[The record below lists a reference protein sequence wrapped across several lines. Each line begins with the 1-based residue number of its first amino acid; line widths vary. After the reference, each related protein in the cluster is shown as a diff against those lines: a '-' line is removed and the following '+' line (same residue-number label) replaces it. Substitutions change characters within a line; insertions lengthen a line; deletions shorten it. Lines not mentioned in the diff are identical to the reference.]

1 VTEAANTKNNRTLSW
16 ESRLALI
23 MPGPPIIGIVI
34 IASCLFILYLG
45 SVWIFDLTAH
55 ATISIIALLIAYF
68 LMIPRYLNYR
78 DLVDRQAFGIEVLT
92 SNDRELEVMSL
103 RVNHEDL
110 RNSRWSGA
118 LGILI
123 AFIVNEVAAKLEGAD
138 LIEMFTRIHDGTV
151 ILPLTLS
158 LGWVVGRFIFFSR
171 TSNSEIP
178 LPESAAID
186 LLHLDSLYAVGRTGL
201 RRAFVGLVGVGIL
214 GLLSLNTV
222 FGLWVTLPIFAIG
235 LVTGLVILL
244 RPARRVRNLIREV
257 KCQELARL
265 GPLLRQAR
273 DEALTGEL
281 PTQGRLTDLMAYR
294 DSIESTAE
302 WPFNSPTIIRFGLY
316 LLIPIVSMIGG
327 ALVEQIVA
335 GWFV

>member
-1 VTEAANTKNNRTLSW
+1 MTEAANTKNNRTLSW
-16 ESRLALI
+16 ESQLALI

-34 IASCLFILYLG
+34 IASCLFTLYLG

-55 ATISIIALLIAYF
+55 AVASIFALMIAYI

-78 DLVDRQAFGIEVLT
+78 DLIDRQAFGIDVSY

-103 RVNHEDL
+103 RVSHENL
-110 RNSRWSGA
+110 RHSRWSGA

-123 AFIVNEVAAKLEGAD
+123 AFIVNEVAAVIEGAN
-138 LIEMFTRIHDGTV
+138 LIEMFTRIHDGIV
-151 ILPLTLS
+151 ILPLTLT
-158 LGWVVGRFIFFSR
+158 LGWLVGRSIFFSR
-171 TSNSEIP
+171 TSDSEIP

-201 RRAFVGLVGVGIL
+201 RRALVGLVGIGIL

-222 FGLWVTLPIFAIG
+222 FGLWVTLPMFAIG
-235 LVTGLVILL
+235 LVTGLVTLL
-244 RPARRVRNLIREV
+244 RPARKVRNLIREV
-257 KCQELARL
+257 KRQELARL
-265 GPLLRQAR
+265 EPLLRQAR
-273 DEALTGEL
+273 NDALTGEL

-302 WPFNSPTIIRFGLY
+302 WPFNSPTIIRFVLY
-316 LLIPIVSMIGG
+316 LLIPIISMIGG

-335 GWFV
+335 RFFI